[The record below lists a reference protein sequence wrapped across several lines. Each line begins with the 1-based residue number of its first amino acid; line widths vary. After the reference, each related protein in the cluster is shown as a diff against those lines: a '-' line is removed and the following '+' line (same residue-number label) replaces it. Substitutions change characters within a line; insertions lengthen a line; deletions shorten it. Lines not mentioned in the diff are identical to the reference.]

1 MYVTMYS
8 KKVLCP
14 QFIVVVSLL
23 FVLNAIHST
32 KSQKCSSKGYRW
44 LFVLKCFINKQKIKN
59 KTIVTINNWYTKKNK
74 RLKSSDQLTNL
85 KAFIFMLY
93 TAAHAAAKSRRWG
106 NQDTKVIW

>member
-1 MYVTMYS
+1 MWQCTV
-8 KKVLCP
+8 KKYYAHNSLL
-14 QFIVVVSLL
+14 FVSLL
-23 FVLNAIHST
+23 FVLNAKHST